1 LNILVAKE
9 EADRLFED
17 VLERKDRADGTRNA
31 LGVLQRFRCLFHLP
45 TSLERNIQKAEYD
58 LVINDYA
65 RAKALFGNTDVQVK
79 LSKRIFDF
87 VNLIH

>member
-1 LNILVAKE
+1 MKICVGVATEIVLV
-9 EADRLFED
+9 
-17 VLERKDRADGTRNA
+17 V
-31 LGVLQRFRCLFHLP
+31 V
-45 TSLERNIQKAEYD
+45 SLERNIQKADYD

>member
-1 LNILVAKE
+1 MAKA

-31 LGVLQRFRCLFHLP
+31 LSILHRFRFLFHLP
-45 TSLERNIQKAEYD
+45 ASLDRNIQKADYD

-65 RAKALFGNTDVQVK
+65 RAKALFSNSNEVQVS
-79 LSKRIFDF
+79 LHQP
-87 VNLIH
+87 VTGQLY